1 MTILIHHAAS
11 SEKRFPP
18 GSLPALGACLN
29 SGVAWIEVD
38 IVALKGGDFALVHDP
53 QLDHISNATGLVYEK
68 SVGEIQKMVYKP
80 TAQYA
85 GGEFLGTLSQAVTML
100 QNQAGNS
107 KLQLDLKPYS
117 PLTGEVLKNLLDII
131 SPVKEHILV
140 SSVADWSLR
149 MLKRMDGQLA
159 LGFDPLLYLDL
170 VGKTPR
176 PEGIPP
182 FRVGAYGYLDEHPLA
197 AQRWGSAGDYFAAR
211 AEALMQLAPANAT
224 WFINAEL
231 LDDALNARFD
241 WIDFLHSSGCLVDAW
256 TVDMNRSDL
265 AKRLVGTGVDYLTSN
280 QANSLAAF
288 LGPEINL

>member
-1 MTILIHHAAS
+1 MTTIIHHAAS
-11 SEKRFPP
+11 FDNRVPP
-18 GSLPALGACLN
+18 GSLSALKSCLN
-29 SGVAWIEVD
+29 SGAAWIEVD

-53 QLDHISNATGLVYEK
+53 QLDHISDGKGLVFEK
-68 SVGEIQKMVYKP
+68 SAGEIQKMVYKP
-80 TAQYA
+80 MEQNA
-85 GGEFLGTLSQAVTML
+85 GGAFLGTLRQAVPLL
-100 QNQAGNS
+100 QNQDGDS

-117 PLTGEVLKNLLDII
+117 PLTSEDLRNLLDII
-131 SPVKEHILV
+131 NPVKEHVLV

-149 MLKRMDGQLA
+149 MLRRMDAGLA
-159 LGFDPLLYLDL
+159 LGFDPLLYLDV

-176 PEGIPP
+176 PEGVPP

-197 AQRWGSAGDYFAAR
+197 AQRWGSVGDYFAAR
-211 AEALMQLAPANAT
+211 AEALMQQAPVKAT
-224 WFINAEL
+224 WFLNAEL
-231 LDDALNARFD
+231 LDDALNAKFD

-265 AKRLVGTGVDYLTSN
+265 AKRLVGAGVDYLTSN